1 MKAIRVSR
9 LKNDVLAG
17 MNPNTK
23 IWYSLE
29 EPVAV
34 LSKISTAELEQE
46 LSRRQR
52 QLAEEL
58 FQICAI
64 EVMEL
69 GFSMKDFL

>member
-23 IWYSLE
+23 IWYSVV

-46 LSRRQR
+46 LNRRQR